1 MNSIRKA
8 DANSTERTMKN
19 FTRIFGIAAF
29 TLLVVWACKKEEAE
43 IGTPYDKTAGMAGTW
58 EVTAVALI
66 DEQSVLK
73 DEVNLSKYYLDT
85 AMRISF
91 SAAEM
96 AYEVS
101 EGSGVNFFGESGLWM
116 FDNPTYPAYL
126 YLINTSDTARDTIT
140 MEMGTTVNEYI
151 NNLDLKFP
159 RTCGDA
165 VVSSYR
171 FSFTRK

>member
-1 MNSIRKA
+1 MGANSIRK
-8 DANSTERTMKN
+8 RMKKISK
-19 FTRIFGIAAF
+19 IFGIVAL

-66 DEQSVLK
+66 DEQSILK
-73 DEVNLSKYYLDT
+73 DEVNLSKFYLDT

-96 AYEVS
+96 AYEVD
-101 EGSGVNFFGESGLWM
+101 EGSGVNYFGESGFWM
-116 FDNPTYPAYL
+116 FDDPAYPAYL
-126 YLINTSDTARDTIT
+126 YLINTSDTINDTIT
-140 MEMGTTVNEYI
+140 MEMGTTVNEYV